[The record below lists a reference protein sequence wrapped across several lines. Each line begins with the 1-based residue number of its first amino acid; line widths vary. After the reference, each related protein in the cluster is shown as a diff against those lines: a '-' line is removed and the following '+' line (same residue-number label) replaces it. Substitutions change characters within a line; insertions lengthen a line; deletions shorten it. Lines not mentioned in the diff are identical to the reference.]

1 MTGDKFIPELHLKQ
15 WRFTYS
21 ACQPFTHKRIQKFRE
36 RGNLKPLH
44 RNELEKAC
52 FGHDAAYFESKGLAK
67 RTISD
72 KILKERANEIARN
85 HGYDGY

>member
-1 MTGDKFIPELHLKQ
+1 MLVNHLHTKE
-15 WRFTYS
+15 F
-21 ACQPFTHKRIQKFRE
+21 K
-36 RGNLKPLH
+36 NLEKEVILNLYN
-44 RNELEKAC
+44 RTELEKAC

-72 KILKERANEIARN
+72 EILKERANEIARN